1 MAVFDIK
8 LVRTARA
15 CVLAAVS
22 VVALA
27 AVPAVAQEVNPEQF
41 AAARKY
47 VDLTDSSSIFETTL
61 IQTGVQTMNQIVTQ
75 NPEIQEQTSAVI
87 GEVIKE
93 YVESKDELLNQFARV
108 YAVRFTLEELNEI
121 NAFYE
126 SPVGQKLTSEN
137 TTINSDMRRVLQVYL
152 NTLRPEFLAKV
163 RAALRA
169 QGVEI

>member
-1 MAVFDIK
+1 MAVFDLK
-8 LVRTARA
+8 LVRMART

-27 AVPAVAQEVNPEQF
+27 AVPTVAQEVNPEQF
-41 AAARKY
+41 EAARKY
-47 VDLTDSSSIFETTL
+47 VELTDSGGVFETTL
-61 IQTGVQTMNQIVTQ
+61 IQTGVQTMNQIVSQ
-75 NPEIQEQTSAVI
+75 NPEIRQQTSDAI

-93 YVESKDELLNQFARV
+93 YVESKGELLDQFARV

-121 NAFYE
+121 NAFYG
-126 SPVGQKLTSEN
+126 SPIGQKLASEN
-137 TTINSDMRRVLQVYL
+137 ATINSDLRRVLQVYL

-169 QGVEI
+169 EGVEL